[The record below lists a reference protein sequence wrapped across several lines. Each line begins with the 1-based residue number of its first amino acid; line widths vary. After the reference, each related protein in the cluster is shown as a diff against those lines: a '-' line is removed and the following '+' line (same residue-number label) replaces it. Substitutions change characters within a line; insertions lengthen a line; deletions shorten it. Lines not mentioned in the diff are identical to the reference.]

1 MNVYQ
6 KIALLIGLIILILI
20 FGKTM
25 ARISFGLM
33 GMFGKVI
40 IIIVATIFIIMAL
53 KKAFSRKE

>member
-6 KIALLIGLIILILI
+6 RIALVIGFIILLLI

-33 GMFGKVI
+33 GMFGKAI
-40 IIIVATIFIIMAL
+40 IIIVATIFIIMGL
-53 KKAFSRKE
+53 KKAFTKKE

>member
-6 KIALLIGLIILILI
+6 RIALVIGFIILILI

-33 GMFGKVI
+33 GMFGKAI
-40 IIIVATIFIIMAL
+40 IIIVVTIFIIMGL
-53 KKAFSRKE
+53 KRAFTKKE